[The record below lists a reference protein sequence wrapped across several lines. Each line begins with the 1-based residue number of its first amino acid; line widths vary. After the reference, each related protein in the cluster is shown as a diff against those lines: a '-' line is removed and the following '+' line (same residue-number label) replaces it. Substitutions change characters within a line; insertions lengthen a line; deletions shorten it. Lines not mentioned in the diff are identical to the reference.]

1 MIKDPKISV
10 TCSSA
15 LLAEL
20 LMIQTALASSRSG
33 ALKALSANKASELR
47 QLILDVSVARR
58 NMPAAKILGFDIGP
72 NDSLLAQRP
81 HDPE

>member
-1 MIKDPKISV
+1 MTKDPKISV

-20 LMIQTALASSRSG
+20 LMIQTALATSR
-33 ALKALSANKASELR
+33 APVMKALSANKASELR

-58 NMPAAKILGFDIGP
+58 NIKAQPSAAERDFHVT
-72 NDSLLAQRP
+72 QRP